1 MIGSDPVT
9 MDVAGYNQD
18 GGAGRDIL
26 LVCVLLQGVCGAE
39 KKNDGMKLK
48 SRQLFDICM
57 IKASDVAEDQVQFAS
72 KTLTPRRMH

>member
-26 LVCVLLQGVCGAE
+26 LVCVCSGREYVV
-39 KKNDGMKLK
+39 LK
-48 SRQLFDICM
+48 RGIQRTQAMIRSRQQTARFRQLRVTMVRLQARCRGQY
-57 IKASDVAEDQVQFAS
+57 V
-72 KTLTPRRMH
+72 R